1 MLRISFGGQKTAR
14 PTSART
20 FGRARHSVRA
30 DSLSQACIECRGVGA
45 NGQRLSRIAV
55 DYLPRAAFQIC
66 RSGPSAP

>member
-14 PTSART
+14 PTMSERSV
-20 FGRARHSVRA
+20 GRVTPCA
-30 DSLSQACIECRGVGA
+30 DSLSQACIERRAVGA
-45 NGQRLSRIAV
+45 NRQRLSRIAV